1 MNYCVPTTTLRF
13 CFSKTQSI
21 ACPMNTFISK
31 GELQKDKNR
40 DTWLTIPFLPEAFTD
55 LHYILPCP

>member
-1 MNYCVPTTTLRF
+1 MNYCVPTTTLCF
-13 CFSKTQSI
+13 CFSNTQSI

-40 DTWLTIPFLPEAFTD
+40 DMTWD
-55 LHYILPCP
+55 G